1 MSIDWSKPLRTV
13 EGHYPCRVLA
23 LDLKGNFPIAVAVS
37 DTYEEIL
44 YRTTSD
50 GKTYMASD
58 RAHASPHIENTP
70 DEKFI
75 WIAVYEDD
83 DGTLIPS
90 LPKYSIEDLNEA
102 AKYYST
108 NLQKELVGRLKVK
121 LERRFDE

>member
-13 EGHYPCRVLA
+13 EGHYPVRIYSTE
-23 LDLKGNFPIAVAVS
+23 LKGCYPILITVDYGS
-37 DTYEEIL
+37 YEDTTRLNIE
-44 YRTTSD
+44 
-50 GKTYMASD
+50 GKLHFQSNLPYV
-58 RAHASPHIENTP
+58 ENIP
-70 DEKFI
+70 EEKFV
-75 WIAVYEDD
+75 WIAVYESE

-90 LPKYSIEDLNEA
+90 IPKNSIEDLNEA